1 MNGPY
6 EWDENKRRRN
16 VDERN
21 LDFAQVANFDWE
33 NATVRAS
40 NRQGEERFVAY
51 GYMGDRMYAVV
62 FTLRNGV
69 TRIISFR
76 RASDKEVDEYG

>member
-1 MNGPY
+1 MDIKY

-16 VDERN
+16 VEERN

-33 NATVRAS
+33 NAAVRTS

-51 GYMGDRMYAVV
+51 GYMRDRMYTVV

>member
-16 VDERN
+16 VEERD

-33 NATVRAS
+33 NATVCTS

-51 GYMGDRMYAVV
+51 GYIGDRVYAVV
-62 FTLRNGV
+62 FTFRNGV
-69 TRIISFR
+69 TCIISFR
-76 RASDKEVDEYG
+76 RASDKDVNEYG